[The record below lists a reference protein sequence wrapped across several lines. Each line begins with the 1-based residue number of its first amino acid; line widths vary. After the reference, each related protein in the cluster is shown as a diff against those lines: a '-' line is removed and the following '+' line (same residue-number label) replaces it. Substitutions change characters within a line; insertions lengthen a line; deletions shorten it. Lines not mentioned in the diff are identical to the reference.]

1 MKILNKV
8 NRLYDEN
15 SGIPASEV
23 DLLGSRVKSNCFLIS
38 PSGCLRTLHTR
49 HVWSHLLN
57 PPSANTHRSF
67 LVFPISVDGTTFTDA
82 LHKIL

>member
-38 PSGCLRTLHTR
+38 PSGCLRTPHTHHVQSLLLNLRTTPAHTR
-49 HVWSHLLN
+49 
-57 PPSANTHRSF
+57 
-67 LVFPISVDGTTFTDA
+67 
-82 LHKIL
+82 